1 VNQPTMTTR
10 DKVISGALAVLIV
23 AIVAGMVNNIA
34 W

>member
-1 VNQPTMTTR
+1 MTTR